1 MPLFGVGAELY
12 PEATP
17 FHAQIIHE
25 LKAPA
30 DPEHRMAERIAVQEL
45 EADGGRHAFRAY
57 PSRLRRTFPSDSQ
70 SEHTSREG
78 NGSSHT
84 HFIALFAP

>member
-17 FHAQIIHE
+17 FHAQIHE
-25 LKAPA
+25 LNAPA

-45 EADGGRHAFRAY
+45 EADSGRLAFRAY
-57 PSRLRRTFPSDSQ
+57 PSRPRRTLPSASQ
-70 SEHTSREG
+70 SERISREG

>member
-17 FHAQIIHE
+17 FHAQIHE

-30 DPEHRMAERIAVQEL
+30 YPEHRMDERIAVQEL
-45 EADGGRHAFRAY
+45 EADGGRHASRAY
-57 PSRLRRTFPSDSQ
+57 PSRPRRTLPSELQ
-70 SEHTSREG
+70 SERVSREG
-78 NGSSHT
+78 NGSSYK
-84 HFIALFAP
+84 HFIPLFAQ